1 MLSRRSGPHRRARSA
16 PRAMPPAVCS
26 PKHCG
31 ALAESIRKSCVPRSR
46 RSRCRPCWATSRQ
59 RQPESKRRPAPP
71 FCRPSRAARR
81 SCGRSGSKR
90 RSSSRLIRSGT
101 SARCSSRREPHMAL
115 NRSFLFAPGNV
126 PRRVEKALTLEA
138 DAVIVDLEDSV
149 APAEKAATRKA
160 VAEALMRPRRGRGYV
175 RVNAASTPYCYG
187 DLVATI
193 HKGVD
198 GVVLPKVESAGEL
211 HAIDWLLSN
220 LEREHG
226 LAEGSIDLMPQIE
239 TAAGVQRIERIVQ
252 AKNLRAYK
260 GPWRVKRVTFGAGD
274 YANDVGLSP
283 SLEEPELAEARARIV
298 MISRAAGLENP
309 IDSPW
314 FHLKEP
320 AGFARALERSRRG
333 GFQGRLCIHP
343 DQIGPVNAA
352 YLPSPED
359 LAQAERIVSAFR
371 EAEAKGA
378 AAIQVD
384 GQMIDYPIVHRAQAL
399 LDSVARSKK

>member
-1 MLSRRSGPHRRARSA
+1 M
-16 PRAMPPAVCS
+16 
-26 PKHCG
+26 
-31 ALAESIRKSCVPRSR
+31 
-46 RSRCRPCWATSRQ
+46 T
-59 RQPESKRRPAPP
+59 
-71 FCRPSRAARR
+71 
-81 SCGRSGSKR
+81 
-90 RSSSRLIRSGT
+90 
-101 SARCSSRREPHMAL
+101 L

-149 APAEKAATRKA
+149 AISEKAATRKA
-160 VAEALMRPRRGRGYV
+160 VAEALSKPRRARGYV

-187 DLVATI
+187 DLTETI

-211 HAIDWLLSN
+211 HAIDWLLAN
-220 LEREHG
+220 LERERG

-252 AKNLRAYK
+252 AKHLRAYK
-260 GPWRVKRVTFGAGD
+260 APWRVKRVSFGAGD

-283 SLEEPELAEARARIV
+283 TLDEPELAEARARIV

-314 FHLKEP
+314 FHLKESD
-320 AGFARALERSRRG
+320 AFRRALERSRRG

-343 DQIGPVNAA
+343 DQLAPVNAA
-352 YLPSPED
+352 YLPTPEE
-359 LAQAERIVSAFR
+359 LAQAERIVSAFK

-378 AAIQVD
+378 AAIQLD
-384 GQMIDYPIVHRAQAL
+384 GQMIDYPIVYRAQAL
-399 LDSVARSKK
+399 LDSFSKSKK

>member
-1 MLSRRSGPHRRARSA
+1 M
-16 PRAMPPAVCS
+16 
-26 PKHCG
+26 
-31 ALAESIRKSCVPRSR
+31 
-46 RSRCRPCWATSRQ
+46 T
-59 RQPESKRRPAPP
+59 
-71 FCRPSRAARR
+71 
-81 SCGRSGSKR
+81 
-90 RSSSRLIRSGT
+90 
-101 SARCSSRREPHMAL
+101 L

-149 APAEKAATRKA
+149 ASSEKAATRKA
-160 VAEALMRPRRGRGYV
+160 VAEALTKPRRARGYV

-187 DLVATI
+187 DLVETI

-220 LEREHG
+220 LERERG

-314 FHLKEP
+314 FHLKEVD
-320 AGFARALERSRRG
+320 AFRRALERSRRG

-343 DQIGPVNAA
+343 DQLAPVNAA
-352 YLPSPED
+352 YLPTAEEV
-359 LAQAERIVSAFR
+359 AQAERIVSAFK

-378 AAIQVD
+378 AAIQLD
-384 GQMIDYPIVHRAQAL
+384 GQMIDYPIVYRAQAL
-399 LDSVARSKK
+399 LAAFAKSKK